1 MHHRAREDALPSAVT
16 QIYKHATWFIKGVV
30 PAVRVSVFPFF
41 LDPFEDLEEG
51 FKLDLSIGQID
62 LFEAFLVPLAPTL
75 RLYVSQN
82 QNSKG

>member
-1 MHHRAREDALPSAVT
+1 MHHCARENALASAVAK
-16 QIYKHATWFIKGVV
+16 IYEIATWDVKGVV
-30 PAVRVSVFPFF
+30 PTVRVFVFPFF